1 MLEDNSE
8 NDSEMFSEVY
18 ALLDQLSSNSK
29 EIVDIEGKDMD
40 NIESILVQRTNEL
53 SLAVQI
59 AQALM
64 VKHENDTD
72 NINELKKTNTHLKD
86 QQQEYKSLLNQTME
100 SLERNSSKIDSLN
113 EEKKALTKK
122 ITSMQVQCEVYEQ
135 KTFDLTEE
143 NKNLTHKYSEAESKL
158 NKFEK
163 DNQRLTKELDVAVKQ
178 LKETQAS
185 ESSLTTELSNLKTK
199 YDNLEATYNEY
210 YNSTQEELLEIY
222 EKSDFKKRG
231 EMDTLI
237 IDGKSDISKTRSE
250 GGNSINEGQGQKIDT
265 LMQIIEQVSKENAK
279 LKEDYVEVD
288 GLLSEA
294 RNEISSLQEQLLS
307 EQTEPSTVSISQEID
322 AYNKSNPVTTTT
334 TSVEIQTDSIP
345 VKKVKKVDKGSQCN
359 IINVISKKK
368 KIVTKHYTPP
378 ASPTKSVS
386 SNSSIDTGNKR
397 APKRTVN
404 KNKVTVGKDYYYL
417 SPAES
422 RFNSS
427 YSIEGRPR
435 WNLWKL
441 R

>member
-1 MLEDNSE
+1 N
-8 NDSEMFSEVY
+8 
-18 ALLDQLSSNSK
+18 NSK
-29 EIVDIEGKDMD
+29 EVVDIEGKDMD
-40 NIESILVQRTNEL
+40 KIESILVQRTNEL

-72 NINELKKTNTHLKD
+72 NIAELKKANAHLKD

-100 SLERNSSKIDSLN
+100 SLERNSTKFDSLN
-113 EEKKALTKK
+113 DEKKSLNKK
-122 ITSMQVQCEVYEQ
+122 ITQMQVQCEVYEQ
-135 KTFDLTEE
+135 KNFDLTEE
-143 NKNLTHKYSEAESKL
+143 NKNLNLKYNEAELKL

-163 DNQRLTKELDVAVKQ
+163 DNSRLTKELDVAVKQ
-178 LKETQAS
+178 LKETQNS
-185 ESSLTTELSNLKTK
+185 ESSLKTELLNLKSK

-222 EKSDFKKRG
+222 EKGGK
-231 EMDTLI
+231 MDTLY
-237 IDGKSDISKTRSE
+237 IDGKSDVSKTRSE
-250 GGNSINEGQGQKIDT
+250 GGVPENETQGQKIDT

-307 EQTEPSTVSISQEID
+307 EQTSVAVSVSQEIE
-322 AYNKSNPVTTTT
+322 AYNQSNPVTTA
-334 TSVEIQTDSIP
+334 SIEIQTDP
-345 VKKVKKVDKGSQCN
+345 TPKDKKVKKADKGTQCS
-359 IINVISKKK
+359 IINVITKKK
-368 KIVTKHYTPP
+368 KTVSSRLYTPP
-378 ASPTKSVS
+378 VSPTKSS
-386 SNSSIDTGNKR
+386 SSASSTIDTGTKNGTRRK
-397 APKRTVN
+397 VI
-404 KNKVTVGKDYYYL
+404 KNKVITGKDSNKDYYYL

-427 YSIEGRPR
+427 YSLDGRPR

>member
-1 MLEDNSE
+1 MLEDNNYE

-18 ALLDQLSSNSK
+18 ALLDQLSNNSK
-29 EIVDIEGKDMD
+29 EVVDIEGKDMD
-40 NIESILVQRTNEL
+40 KIESILVQRTNEL

-72 NINELKKTNTHLKD
+72 NIAELKKTNSHLKD

-100 SLERNSSKIDSLN
+100 SLERNSTKFDSLN
-113 EEKKALTKK
+113 DEKKSLTNK
-122 ITSMQVQCEVYEQ
+122 ITSLQVQCEVYEQ
-135 KTFDLTEE
+135 KNIDLTEE
-143 NKNLTHKYSEAESKL
+143 NKTLNQKYNEVESKIY
-158 NKFEK
+158 KFEK
-163 DNQRLTKELDVAVKQ
+163 DNTRLTKELDIAVKQ
-178 LKETQAS
+178 LKEVQSS
-185 ESSLTTELSNLKTK
+185 ESTLKTELSNLKTK

-222 EKSDFKKRG
+222 EKEGKT
-231 EMDTLI
+231 DTLY
-237 IDGKSDISKTRSE
+237 IDGKSDVSKTRSE
-250 GGNSINEGQGQKIDT
+250 GGASVNETQGQKIET

-294 RNEISSLQEQLLS
+294 RNEISLLQEQLLS
-307 EQTEPSTVSISQEID
+307 EQTSVAVSVSQEIE
-322 AYNKSNPVTTTT
+322 AYNQSNPITT
-334 TSVEIQTDSIP
+334 TSIEVQTDP
-345 VKKVKKVDKGSQCN
+345 APKVAKAKKIDKGTQCN

-368 KIVTKHYTPP
+368 KPVSSRLYTPP
-378 ASPTKSVS
+378 ASPTRSTS
-386 SNSSIDTGNKR
+386 SASSIIDTGSKNGTKR
-397 APKRTVN
+397 KIV
-404 KNKVTVGKDYYYL
+404 KNKVITGKDSNKDYYYL

-427 YSIEGRPR
+427 YSLEGRPR

-441 R
+441 H

>member
-1 MLEDNSE
+1 MLEDNNE

-29 EIVDIEGKDMD
+29 EVVDIEGKNMD
-40 NIESILVQRTNEL
+40 KIESILVQRTNEL

-72 NINELKKTNTHLKD
+72 NIAELKKTNSHLKD

-100 SLERNSSKIDSLN
+100 SLEKNSSKIDSLN
-113 EEKKALTKK
+113 EEKKNLTKK
-122 ITSMQVQCEVYEQ
+122 LTSLQVQCEVYEQ
-135 KTFDLTEE
+135 KNYDLTEE
-143 NKNLTHKYSEAESKL
+143 NKVLNQKYSEVDSKI
-158 NKFEK
+158 NKFER
-163 DNQRLTKELDVAVKQ
+163 DNIRLTSELDVAVKQ

-185 ESSLTTELSNLKTK
+185 ESSLNTELSNLKIK

-222 EKSDFKKRG
+222 EKSDKKR
-231 EMDTLI
+231 DI
-237 IDGKSDISKTRSE
+237 DSIYIDGKSDISKARSE
-250 GGNSINEGQGQKIDT
+250 GGVSVDGQGQKIET

-288 GLLSEA
+288 ELLTEA

-307 EQTEPSTVSISQEID
+307 EQMSNSVSISQEIE
-322 AYNKSNPVTTTT
+322 AYNQNNISETKSI
-334 TSVEIQTDSIP
+334 EIQTDAIP
-345 VKKVKKVDKGSQCN
+345 VKVVKKHDKGCQCN

-368 KIVTKHYTPP
+368 KTIPISSRLYTPP
-378 ASPTKSVS
+378 TSPTRSNAS
-386 SNSSIDTGNKR
+386 STIDTGSKN
-397 APKRTVN
+397 APKRKII
-404 KNKVTVGKDYYYL
+404 KNKVITGKDYYYL
-417 SPAES
+417 SPAET

-427 YSIEGRPR
+427 YSIDGRPR
-435 WNLWKL
+435 WKL
-441 R
+441 SKIH

>member
-1 MLEDNSE
+1 MLEDSSE

-18 ALLDQLSSNSK
+18 ALLDQLSNNSK
-29 EIVDIEGKDMD
+29 EVVDIEGKDMD
-40 NIESILVQRTNEL
+40 KIESILVQRTNEL

-72 NINELKKTNTHLKD
+72 NIAELKKTNAHLKD

-100 SLERNSSKIDSLN
+100 SLERNSTKFDSLSD
-113 EEKKALTKK
+113 EKKSLTKK
-122 ITSMQVQCEVYEQ
+122 ITSLQVQCEVYEQ
-135 KTFDLTEE
+135 KNFDLTEE
-143 NKNLTHKYSEAESKL
+143 NKSLALKYSEAESNL

-163 DNQRLTKELDVAVKQ
+163 DNLRLTKELDVAVKQ
-178 LKETQAS
+178 LKETENS
-185 ESSLTTELSNLKTK
+185 ESNLKTELSNLKTK

-222 EKSDFKKRG
+222 EKGGK
-231 EMDTLI
+231 MDTLY

-250 GGNSINEGQGQKIDT
+250 GGTPTNETQGQKIET

-307 EQTEPSTVSISQEID
+307 EQTAVAVSVSQEIE
-322 AYNKSNPVTTTT
+322 AFNQSNPVTTA
-334 TSVEIQTDSIP
+334 SIEIQTDP
-345 VKKVKKVDKGSQCN
+345 APKAKKVKKVDKGTQCN

-368 KIVTKHYTPP
+368 KPVSSRLYTPP
-378 ASPTKSVS
+378 ASPTRS
-386 SNSSIDTGNKR
+386 SSSSSTIDTGIKTGTKR
-397 APKRTVN
+397 KVI
-404 KNKVTVGKDYYYL
+404 KNKVITGKDSSKDYYYL

-427 YSIEGRPR
+427 YTIEGRPR

>member
-1 MLEDNSE
+1 MLEDNNE

-29 EIVDIEGKDMD
+29 EVVDIEGKNMD
-40 NIESILVQRTNEL
+40 KIESILVQRTNEL

-72 NINELKKTNTHLKD
+72 NIAELKKTNSHLKD

-100 SLERNSSKIDSLN
+100 SLEKNSSKIDSLN
-113 EEKKALTKK
+113 EEKKNLTKK
-122 ITSMQVQCEVYEQ
+122 LTSLQVQCEVYEQ
-135 KTFDLTEE
+135 KNYDLTEE
-143 NKNLTHKYSEAESKL
+143 NKVLNQKYSEVDSKI
-158 NKFEK
+158 NKFER
-163 DNQRLTKELDVAVKQ
+163 DNIRLTSELDVAVKQ

-185 ESSLTTELSNLKTK
+185 ESSLNTELSNLKIK

-222 EKSDFKKRG
+222 EKSDKKR
-231 EMDTLI
+231 DI
-237 IDGKSDISKTRSE
+237 DSIYIDGKSDISKARSE
-250 GGNSINEGQGQKIDT
+250 GGVSVDGQGQKIET

-288 GLLSEA
+288 ELLTEA

-307 EQTEPSTVSISQEID
+307 EQMSNSVSISQEIE
-322 AYNKSNPVTTTT
+322 AYNQNNISETKSI
-334 TSVEIQTDSIP
+334 EIQTDAIP
-345 VKKVKKVDKGSQCN
+345 VKVVKKHDKGCQCN

-368 KIVTKHYTPP
+368 KTIPISSRLYTPP
-378 ASPTKSVS
+378 TSPTRSNAS
-386 SNSSIDTGNKR
+386 STIDTGSKN
-397 APKRTVN
+397 APKRKII
-404 KNKVTVGKDYYYL
+404 KNKVITGKDYYYL
-417 SPAES
+417 SPAET

-427 YSIEGRPR
+427 YSIDGRPR
-435 WNLWKL
+435 WKIF
-441 R
+441 